1 MAAPS
6 LPHIGVF
13 TSGGDAP
20 GMNAA
25 VRAVVRAAHFHGARV
40 SGILGGYDGM
50 VRGDM
55 RELGVRDVSNIIQRG
70 GTILRTARSEAFRT
84 REGRD
89 QAFAMLQRQGIE
101 ALVAIGGNGTFTGAS
116 QFLEE
121 HGIPTIG
128 IPGTIDNDLFGT
140 DITLGFD
147 TAVNTAMEAIDR
159 IRDTASSHN
168 RLFFV
173 EVMGRTSGFIA
184 LHSAI
189 ASGAE
194 FVLVPER
201 AEGLDELIEVLER
214 SSRSKSSVIVIV
226 AEGEEKGGAFEIA
239 RKVKERYAHYDTRV
253 SVLGHMQ
260 RGGSPTVTDRVLAS
274 RMGVAAVEALLAGR
288 SNEMVGLVGGQLT
301 FTPFRATFE
310 EAKPLDTDLLRL
322 IGVLSV

>member
-1 MAAPS
+1 MPARS

-25 VRAVVRAAHFHGARV
+25 VRAVVRAAHYHGTRV
-40 SGILGGYDGM
+40 SGIHGGYEGLIHDD
-50 VRGDM
+50 V

-70 GTILRTARSEAFRT
+70 GTMLRTARSEAFRT
-84 REGRD
+84 AEGRM
-89 QAFAMLQRQGIE
+89 QAFATLQRHGIE
-101 ALVAIGGNGTFTGAS
+101 ALVAIGGDGTFTGAS
-116 QFLEE
+116 AFQEE
-121 HGIPTIG
+121 HCIPTIG
-128 IPGTIDNDLFGT
+128 IPGTIDNDLSGT
-140 DITLGFD
+140 DITIGFD

-201 AEGLDELIEVLER
+201 AEGLDELIDVLRR
-214 SSRSKSSVIVIV
+214 SSRNKSSVIVIV
-226 AEGEEKGGAFEIA
+226 AEGEEKGGAFEVA
-239 RKVKERYAHYDTRV
+239 RKVKEHYAHYDTRV

-274 RMGVAAVEALLAGR
+274 RLGVAAVEALIAGR
-288 SNEMVGLVGGQLT
+288 SNEMAGVVNGQLV
-301 FTPFRATFE
+301 FTSFW
-310 EAKPLDTDLLRL
+310 EAVGSTKSLDADLLRM